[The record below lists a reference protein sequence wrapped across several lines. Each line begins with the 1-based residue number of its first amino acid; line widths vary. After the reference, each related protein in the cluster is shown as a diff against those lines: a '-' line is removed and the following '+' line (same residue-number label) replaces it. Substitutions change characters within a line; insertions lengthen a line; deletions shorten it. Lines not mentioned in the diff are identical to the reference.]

1 MTEAQKL
8 AIYKYRE
15 KNRDKV
21 NTQAR
26 KQYEKTKISPELMN
40 KRKEYAKKY
49 YTNKKEVEEEI
60 YWNTIVQTVCV

>member
-26 KQYEKTKISPELMN
+26 KQYEKTKVSPELMN

-49 YTNKKEVEEEI
+49 YKNKKEVEEAI
-60 YWNTIVQTVCV
+60 YWDTIVQTVCI